1 MRILFIHQ
9 NAPGQFRHLAPHLA
23 ADAGNS
29 VAFLG
34 QRRVDLGPGVRSV
47 RYSAPDAPGREAHR
61 YLQRMDGSVR
71 RGQAAARA
79 CQALREEGF
88 EPDVIVAHPGWGEAL
103 FVREVLPRARVLSYC
118 EMFYRPEGQDTGFLP
133 ELALDLDG
141 RCRLRAWNADLLL
154 GLEAMDRG
162 LAPTRWQRS
171 QHPAAFQPRIS
182 VIHEGV
188 DLREVRPDAGARFAL
203 PGGRVLTGEDEV
215 VTFVARNLEPVRG
228 FTLLMRALP
237 GLLRRRPRAEVVVC
251 GDDGVSYGARPAD
264 GRSWREAM
272 LDEAGFDR
280 RRVHF
285 VGRLERAEYLS
296 LLQVSALHLYLTVPF
311 VLSWSCVEALAA
323 GCLLLG
329 SDVAPVREVIEDG
342 VNGFLVEAR
351 DVEGLA
357 LRAAEL
363 LAHRRAL
370 AEVRRRARLAAA
382 ERFDSR
388 RCLDAQTQLI
398 REVAG

>member
-1 MRILFIHQ
+1 M
-9 NAPGQFRHLAPHLA
+9 
-23 ADAGNS
+23 
-29 VAFLG
+29 
-34 QRRVDLGPGVRSV
+34 
-47 RYSAPDAPGREAHR
+47 RYSAPDAPGRETHR
-61 YLQRMDGSVR
+61 YLQRIDGSVR

-88 EPDVIVAHPGWGEAL
+88 EPDVIVAHPGWGESL
-103 FVREVLPRARVLSYC
+103 FVREVLPRARMLSYC

-154 GLEAMDRG
+154 GLESMDRG
-162 LAPTRWQRS
+162 LAPTRWQKA

-188 DLREVRPDAGARFAL
+188 NMREVRPEAGVRFTL

-215 VTFVARNLEPVRG
+215 VSFVARNLEPVRG

-237 GLLRRRPRAEVVVC
+237 ELLRRRPRAEVVVC
-251 GDDGVSYGARPAD
+251 GEDGVSYGARPAD

-285 VGRLERAEYLS
+285 VGRLERAAYLS

-329 SDVAPVREVIEDG
+329 SDVEPVREVIEDG

-357 LRAAEL
+357 LRASEL

-370 AEVRRRARLAAA
+370 GEVRRRARLTAA
-382 ERFDSR
+382 ERFDLR
-388 RCLDAQTQLI
+388 RCLDAQTRLI
-398 REVAG
+398 REVAE